1 MLELFTQEPSVKDKE
16 NATDLIVTE
25 GEIKFN
31 HVNFSYDVRREALKD
46 FTFSAPPGRT
56 VALVG
61 ESGGGK
67 STVLRLLFRFYDVGS
82 GSITVDG
89 QDLRDVKLNS
99 LRRNIGI
106 VPQVFSLE
114 IGIDVGCRPV

>member
-1 MLELFTQEPSVKDKE
+1 MLELFTQEPTVKDKPD
-16 NATDLIVTE
+16 AKDLVVTE
-25 GEIKFN
+25 GEIRFDR
-31 HVNFSYDVRREALKD
+31 VDFSYDVRREALKD
-46 FTFSAPPGRT
+46 FTFRAPPGRT

-67 STVLRLLFRFYDVGS
+67 STVFRLLFRFYDVGS
-82 GSITVDG
+82 GSITIDG

-106 VPQVFSLE
+106 VPQVSIFVSWLT
-114 IGIDVGCRPV
+114 